1 MFWLK
6 IVKSIMTTLHS
17 SVSPNQIA
25 GGCVLG
31 MLLGLLP
38 AKTLLTVFLAVI
50 VLILNVNI
58 GSAMLVA
65 TLTALVAFF
74 LDPLFHATGHF
85 LLVKSAGLTP
95 LWTKLYNMPL
105 IPFTRFNNTVVLGS
119 LAVGLLLSGPVFLF
133 MRWFVVY
140 YRAHYAQKVE
150 QWKIMKFFKLTSVI
164 NVLDKYK

>member
-6 IVKSIMTTLHS
+6 IVKSIITTLHS

-38 AKTLLTVFLAVI
+38 AKTLLTVFLIVL

-74 LDPLFHATGHF
+74 LDPLFHATGRF
-85 LLVKSAGLTP
+85 LLVKASSLTP
-95 LWTKLYNMPL
+95 VWTKLYNMPL
-105 IPFTRFNNTVVLGS
+105 VPFTRFNNTVVQGSFVLGLALS
-119 LAVGLLLSGPVFLF
+119 LPVFLF

-140 YRAHYAQKVE
+140 YRAHYAHKVE
-150 QWKIMKFFKLTSVI
+150 QWKIMKFFKFTSVM